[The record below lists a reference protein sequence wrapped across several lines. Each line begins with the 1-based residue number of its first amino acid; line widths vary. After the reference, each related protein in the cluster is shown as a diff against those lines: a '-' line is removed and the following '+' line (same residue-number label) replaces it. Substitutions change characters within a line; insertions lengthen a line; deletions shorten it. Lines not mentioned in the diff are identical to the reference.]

1 MSDEGRQSRDF
12 ETTKA
17 RLAEIADAVSDE
29 NLSLDDALDLFE
41 EAVALGLQASDLL
54 ETGIVVPA
62 DDELGNDSS
71 DGSKGADDAVGTA
84 DTGMSAHSPMASE
97 ND

>member
-54 ETGIVVPA
+54 ETDIDVEDQREGRLADEAADKAPQPA
-62 DDELGNDSS
+62 GAS
-71 DGSKGADDAVGTA
+71 D
-84 DTGMSAHSPMASE
+84 
-97 ND
+97 

>member
-41 EAVALGLQASDLL
+41 EAVSLGLQASDLL
-54 ETGIVVPA
+54 ETDIDVEDQREGGFADEAADKAPQPA
-62 DDELGNDSS
+62 GAS
-71 DGSKGADDAVGTA
+71 D
-84 DTGMSAHSPMASE
+84 
-97 ND
+97 